1 MSEQEKSITKPLYIK
16 TYGLDEVRFGTD
28 RKINL
33 TNYLPEYLQNAEVS
47 ELLLVFEDYLNNMF
61 DAQKNYTIDERSLEL
76 NICNTS
82 ACSTSA
88 VDNYYELSS
97 DDFQTSGTV
106 LSPTHT
112 NVGEIFISDICQD
125 KDNKI
130 SILEKIS
137 RLTELYDPE
146 LIPINLI
153 QYYAQNI
160 GYNVG
165 INRESMS
172 FTSDDEKAK
181 DIEQRRY
188 LRFMIRNLPNWYKI
202 KSNQASIR
210 IMLLSFG
217 LVGNFRYYYTKN
229 YGSVFGDSDDDSSLV
244 TIDIDNYYGFS
255 TLECERKKITSEI
268 NSITNEDISNFTS
281 NNDWILTTD
290 NELSNIY
297 ENISEF
303 TYKGYVDDYYPTP
316 HFRLWVSIDSD
327 GNYSLDKNKQKMISK
342 AIHSVKPVNSVY
354 HGVTVYDGGDNI
366 SSTIDITSYPRM
378 RGYIKL
384 R

>member
-1 MSEQEKSITKPLYIK
+1 MSEQEKSIKPLYIK

-47 ELLLVFEDYLNNMF
+47 DLLLVFEDYLNNMF
-61 DAQKNYTIDERSLEL
+61 DAQKNYTIDERSLEF

-106 LSPTHT
+106 LSPTHN
-112 NVGEIFISDICQD
+112 NVGEIFISDIYQD

-146 LIPINLI
+146 LIPIDLI

-172 FTSDDEKAK
+172 FISDDEKAK

-202 KSNQASIR
+202 KSNRASIS

-217 LVGNFRYYYTKN
+217 LVGNFRYYYTKEYSDLFDN
-229 YGSVFGDSDDDSSLV
+229 EREGS
-244 TIDIDNYYGFS
+244 TIDIGAHRDF
-255 TLECERKKITSEI
+255 TILEYLRKELHEKDYI
-268 NSITNEDISNFTS
+268 NSDDITNLLNN
-281 NNDWILTTD
+281 NNDWILTTN
-290 NELSNIY
+290 NESSNIY

-303 TYKGYVDDYYPTP
+303 TYNGDDVDQYFPTP
-316 HFRLWVSIDSD
+316 HFRLWVTIDSD
-327 GNYSLDKNKQKMISK
+327 GNYSLDENKQRMVSN
-342 AIHSVKPVNSVY
+342 AIRAVKPVNTIY
-354 HGVTVYDGGDNI
+354 HGVTIYDDGQDLI
-366 SSTIDITSYPRM
+366 SNIDITSYTRM